1 MERRDE
7 RLGATKV
14 DENWEE
20 ERGGGGDG
28 ENGDLLGRKM
38 KRETILMNITNTNPK
53 GKKEKKKRVG
63 EMENGCQVER
73 RMKSMKSQRV
83 FERRV

>member
-53 GKKEKKKRVG
+53 GKKEKRSGWEKWKMDVRLRG
-63 EMENGCQVER
+63 G
-73 RMKSMKSQRV
+73 
-83 FERRV
+83 